1 MTTPGH
7 LDKRGSPLDIACC
20 HCGRCLIEGRQF
32 GRRFG
37 SRVQGGNNWQC
48 RLTSGKVVAD
58 RLSRHTRVTPDAD
71 QIVDALKRKTQLMA
85 KTLQRSNLNR
95 PGMSGDSSSWKGW
108 GHVRWFIEEV
118 PAGAA

>member
-85 KTLQRSNLNR
+85 KTPNAAIVA
-95 PGMSGDSSSWKGW
+95 SSALATKAPRAQQQP
-108 GHVRWFIEEV
+108 VRAAV
-118 PAGAA
+118 LPAAIRR